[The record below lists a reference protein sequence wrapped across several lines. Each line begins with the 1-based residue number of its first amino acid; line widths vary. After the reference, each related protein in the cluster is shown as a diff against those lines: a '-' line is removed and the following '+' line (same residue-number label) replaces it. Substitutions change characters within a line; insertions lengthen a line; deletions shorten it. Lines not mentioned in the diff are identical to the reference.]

1 MFEKFET
8 DDFKVRKIE
17 ISDAPSI
24 YNNWTQELEV
34 ARYTTWVNHSCEKE
48 TQSYVEKC
56 IAEWARSSYTWT
68 IVHKAEST
76 VVGSFAARENQHKI
90 DIGYLLA
97 IDWWGKGIMTSIV
110 KSFISEAFMN
120 TQVERI
126 GAVCDIENPASKRVM
141 EKAGM
146 QYEGIL
152 LSWMKHPNMGV
163 NARDCHSLSVT
174 AEHHN
179 QRLPEEN

>member
-1 MFEKFET
+1 MFEIFET
-8 DDFKVRKIE
+8 DEFKIRKIE
-17 ISDAPSI
+17 ISDVPLI
-24 YNNWTQELEV
+24 YKNWAQELEV
-34 ARYTTWVNHSCEKE
+34 ARYTTWVNHSCEQE
-48 TQSYVEKC
+48 TQSYVEIC
-56 IAEWARSSYTWT
+56 LADWARNSYTWT

-97 IDWWGKGIMTSIV
+97 MEWWGKGIMTSVV
-110 KSFISEAFMN
+110 KSFISEAFEN
-120 TQVERI
+120 SEIERI

-152 LSWMKHPNMGV
+152 SSWIKHPNLGV
-163 NARDCHSLSVT
+163 NARDCHSLSIT
-174 AEHHN
+174 AERHN
-179 QRLPEEN
+179 QHLHRAK